1 MIDNAWRRSLRTAPP
16 APLQVLLLTADHERH
31 DSLVRLLDTEP
42 AVEIVGRTARES
54 EVLALFFRFE
64 PDVMV
69 VDWRVAEREP
79 ARIIGLLRR
88 VAPGACV
95 VAVVPAADSM
105 PARAARALGA
115 DLVTTRAGLCAGL
128 GRIEAARA
136 SR

>member
-1 MIDNAWRRSLRTAPP
+1 MIDIARRKTLKTA
-16 APLQVLLLTADHERH
+16 APLQVLLLTSDHERH
-31 DSLVRLLDTEP
+31 DSLVRLLDTQP
-42 AVEIVGRTARES
+42 AIEIVGRTAHES

-69 VDWRVAEREP
+69 IDWRVTEREP

-95 VAVVPAADSM
+95 VAVVPAAESM

-128 GRIEAARA
+128 GRIDAARA
-136 SR
+136 GR